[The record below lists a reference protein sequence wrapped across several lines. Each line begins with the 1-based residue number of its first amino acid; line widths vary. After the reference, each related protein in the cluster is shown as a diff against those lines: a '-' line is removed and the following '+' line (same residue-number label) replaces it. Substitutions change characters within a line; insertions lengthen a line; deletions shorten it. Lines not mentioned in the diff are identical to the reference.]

1 MLSMLFAAAASGA
14 LVRLR
19 ICVAW
24 DAQPEVDMASLSLR
38 MQMFTRF
45 WCRLLD
51 EDQVSALSDA
61 GAG

>member
-1 MLSMLFAAAASGA
+1 MLFAAAASGA

-38 MQMFTRF
+38 MRDVIMRLRTIGTGCSTRT
-45 WCRLLD
+45 R
-51 EDQVSALSDA
+51 
-61 GAG
+61 

>member
-1 MLSMLFAAAASGA
+1 
-14 LVRLR
+14 
-19 ICVAW
+19 
-24 DAQPEVDMASLSLR
+24 